1 MKESFLTQFTNKAM
15 AAHKKGAECFKKQ
28 DHIGFIT
35 SYFEEG
41 YYRTLAYAV
50 NGSKQEDY
58 KNDDGVQKVIFDK
71 FWFFFK
77 VEKQGQS
84 RIFQT
89 LKKMG
94 KVDMIP
100 NIEAAVNRFFN
111 DISLDLSV
119 LSDKSTEIYNTL
131 MNMGSWERIEKG
143 LTNNVENDVD
153 PTDKLFM
160 ADKITNGIITRR
172 KTPSAFNVLI
182 KEIKDILQ

>member
-1 MKESFLTQFTNKAM
+1 VKESFLTQFTNKAV
-15 AAHKKGAECFKKQ
+15 AVHKKGADCFKKQ

-50 NGSKQEDY
+50 NGQKQEDY
-58 KNDDGVQKVIFDK
+58 KNDDGVQKIIFDK

-89 LKKMG
+89 LKKME
-94 KVDMIP
+94 KLDKIP

-111 DISLDLSV
+111 NISLDLSV

-131 MNMGSWERIEKG
+131 MNMDFCEKKEKG
-143 LTNNVENDVD
+143 LNNNVENSVD

-160 ADKITNGIITRR
+160 DDKITNGIIIRR
-172 KTPSAFNVLI
+172 KTPSAFNVFI
-182 KEIKDILQ
+182 KEIKSILQ